1 MSDIIEMVSTVS
13 DGLSITCKDIRV
25 RPAGSSL
32 TKGQI
37 CYIGSNLEGS
47 TVSAATPANA
57 LQRRTGIIGVA
68 LSDIPVNTYGFVRIS
83 GPCLAKVKST
93 AGGTLAVDARLGVGT
108 AGAFDMD
115 ASAVDANRYQAYS
128 ADTGTMVATVA
139 QLKNI
144 VLMGPNGLGIAGG
157 VA

>member
-13 DGLSITCKDIRV
+13 DGLSITCKDMRV
-25 RPAGSSL
+25 FPTGSNLS
-32 TKGQI
+32 KGQI
-37 CYIGSNLEGS
+37 CYIGSGIETG
-47 TVSAATPANA
+47 VSAATPANA

-68 LSDIPVNTYGFVRIS
+68 LSDIPANTWGWVRIS

-93 AGGTLAVDARLGVGT
+93 AGGSLTVDARLSVGT
-108 AGAFDMD
+108 SGAFDMD
-115 ASAVDANRYQAYS
+115 ASAVDTNRYQAFS

-144 VLMGPNGLGIAGG
+144 VLMGPNGLGISGG
-157 VA
+157 SA